1 MPITLGIDLGTT
13 TIAALAL
20 DTDTGAVLAHSAHP
34 NDAEITSSA
43 DKARG
48 YSEWDA
54 TRIAGI
60 GLSCL
65 GDVRQ
70 QLGDRVTDGAGV
82 GITGQQHGVVIPP
95 NWRLRS
101 VPPSWEISPLMRLIG
116 WQDRRAEELVPGA
129 QETFLAR
136 AQRLAGKEAA
146 TRTGCRLAAG
156 FLAVSLY
163 WLKETGRLR
172 GPGQVHF
179 LPDYFASVL
188 MQAPPATDPTLA
200 ASSGAFDLTT
210 GDWDVGILDA
220 LGLSREFFPHVV
232 PAGSCIGRLGPT
244 AATATGLPAALR
256 VFAPLGDNQ
265 ASFLGSVSDRAHSV
279 FVNIGTGGQVS
290 AAVESFQFD
299 PRLETR
305 PLPGGFLLVGARLSG
320 GRAYATLEN
329 FFQKTAE
336 QLLSQEP
343 SPLYAA
349 MNRLAA
355 EAPAGA
361 EGLRCEPFFTGTRLH
376 PELRASFTGISAAN
390 FTPAHLT
397 RALLEGMAR
406 TFREGYDM
414 IRPYLSEPPQRLVG
428 AGNGIRENQLLDQII
443 ADEFGLPMSVP
454 AHREE
459 AAYGAA
465 LAAAVGAGIFRDW
478 RDAGRLIR
486 YRD

>member
-34 NDAEITSSA
+34 NDAEITSPT

-48 YSEWDA
+48 YSEWNA
-54 TRIAGI
+54 MRIAGI

-70 QLGDRVTDGAGV
+70 QVGDRVSDAVGI
-82 GITGQQHGVVIPP
+82 GITGQQHGTVLVDA
-95 NWRLRS
+95 LHK
-101 VPPSWEISPLMRLIG
+101 PLTPFIG
-116 WQDRRAEELVPGA
+116 WQDRRGNELVPGTD
-129 QETFLAR
+129 ETFTAR
-136 AQRLAGKEAA
+136 ALRLAGEDAP
-146 TRTGCRLAAG
+146 TRAGCRLAAG
-156 FLAVSLY
+156 YLAVTLF
-163 WLKETGRLR
+163 WLKESGRLPDEGR
-172 GPGQVHF
+172 ACF
-179 LPDYFASVL
+179 LPDYFAAML
-188 MQAPPATDPTLA
+188 MNSPPAADPTVA
-200 ASSGAFDLTT
+200 ASAGAFDLTA
-210 GDWDVGILDA
+210 GGWDLGMLEA
-220 LGLSREFFPHVV
+220 LGLRRELFPTVV
-232 PAGSCIGRLGPT
+232 PSGSCIGRVAPT
-244 AATATGLPAALR
+244 AATTTGLPLGLR

-305 PLPGGFLLVGARLSG
+305 PLPAGFLLVCAGLSG
-320 GRAYATLEN
+320 GRAYATLER

-336 QLLSQEP
+336 ELLNLEP
-343 SPLYAA
+343 GPLYTA

-355 EAPAGA
+355 EVPAGA

-376 PELRASFTGISAAN
+376 PELRASFAGISASN
-390 FTPAHLT
+390 FTPANLT

-406 TFREGYDM
+406 TFRGGYDM
-414 IRPYLSEPPQRLVG
+414 IRPYLSGPPQRLIG
-428 AGNGIRENQLLDQII
+428 AGNGIRENQLLARII
-443 ADEFGLPMSVP
+443 ADEFGLPLSVP

-465 LAAAVGAGIFRDW
+465 LSAAVGAGIFHDW
-478 RDAGRLIR
+478 NDAGRLIR